1 MQSFNYQ
8 VLCCGHNTKSFTVQ
22 GKVSSSLLGT
32 QAPQYQSQMDEGRL
46 TKCIFKKMCFYGCII
61 NYTVSICSL
70 SASVK
75 STTLFKVFWKQI
87 NVQKSPCHPETLQTR
102 GYFKDKLTS
111 GSRMEHHIAHLPWCD
126 KLICV
131 NVNNQHFI
139 IQKHSGHE
147 DIIKDKDLISTPKT
161 NLENKY
167 FWLSETIW
175 SYSSEDVQ
183 IWTSKAAKS
192 KFCNAAIILD
202 SESNLQDVIREA
214 CQN

>member
-1 MQSFNYQ
+1 MYFQENVFLWLYYQLYSLYLFSVGISQKYNTFQSI
-8 VLCCGHNTKSFTVQ
+8 LKTDKCSEKSLPPRNTSDTRVFQ
-22 GKVSSSLLGT
+22 G
-32 QAPQYQSQMDEGRL
+32 QAHFRL
-46 TKCIFKKMCFYGCII
+46 QDG
-61 NYTVSICSL
+61 
-70 SASVK
+70 ASH
-75 STTLFKVFWKQI
+75 ST
-87 NVQKSPCHPETLQTR
+87 P
-102 GYFKDKLTS
+102 
-111 GSRMEHHIAHLPWCD
+111 PWCD

-147 DIIKDKDLISTPKT
+147 DIIKDKDLISMPKT

>member
-1 MQSFNYQ
+1 MYFQENVFLWLYYQLYSLYLFSVGISQKYNTFQS
-8 VLCCGHNTKSFTVQ
+8 VLKTDN
-22 GKVSSSLLGT
+22 
-32 QAPQYQSQMDEGRL
+32 
-46 TKCIFKKMCFYGCII
+46 
-61 NYTVSICSL
+61 
-70 SASVK
+70 
-75 STTLFKVFWKQI
+75 
-87 NVQKSPCHPETLQTR
+87 PCHPETLQTR

-147 DIIKDKDLISTPKT
+147 DIIKDKDLISMPKT